1 MTLEAYTNQVM
12 SSIKVRLGE
21 AYDVRSQIVRK
32 NNGIELTGI
41 SIHQAAEITAQEIT
55 NKYMTYG
62 TVPEIIKEMES
73 DFYEFN
79 KIKDKVRFKLINTKN
94 NEALLKQIPSI
105 PYMDLSIVFYLYMEE
120 DNGGMMVAQ
129 IQKGHLDLWE
139 VDVQVCTAKYA
150 ACNACGNQEHK

>member
-41 SIHQAAEITAQEIT
+41 SIHQEGEKAAPVFYLDEYVDRGPLCEEAAEITAREIAD
-55 NKYMTYG
+55 KYMTYG

-73 DFYEFN
+73 GFYEFD
-79 KIKDKVRFKLINTKN
+79 KIK
-94 NEALLKQIPSI
+94 
-105 PYMDLSIVFYLYMEE
+105 
-120 DNGGMMVAQ
+120 
-129 IQKGHLDLWE
+129 
-139 VDVQVCTAKYA
+139 
-150 ACNACGNQEHK
+150 